1 MIKNIKKEGDYL
13 KGIIFSIVFIVLA
26 LTGCTNTSIPNQS
39 AEIIG
44 SENVSAAPI
53 ESEWKTIPEPERPTT
68 NSFVEK
74 SFNTDAPVYSTISQL
89 IEDADYIFN
98 GTFSRIEPVQGASW
112 HWEIYTVKR
121 LYKGVDTPQEIRV
134 ISDSTSNLDSA
145 KHEIGSEYFVF
156 ATAYELPVYPY
167 PLINPIY
174 NQTVFEV
181 MNNGQLSLS
190 EITDKSMIPAV
201 FDEQFVQNPEDAI
214 LESPELLKNRAVN
227 RVVNQ
232 YQNLTEAL
240 TNSDLV
246 VRVIF
251 DNIEKVNQYVSI
263 CQVKEIKSE
272 YEANQEIILPISIA
286 VNEDIKVGEEYII
299 FLKYDAL
306 GESLILS
313 SREGAIISHMDD
325 ENKWNEALAI
335 LNKAN

>member
-1 MIKNIKKEGDYL
+1 M
-13 KGIIFSIVFIVLA
+13 
-26 LTGCTNTSIPNQS
+26 
-39 AEIIG
+39 
-44 SENVSAAPI
+44 
-53 ESEWKTIPEPERPTT
+53 
-68 NSFVEK
+68 
-74 SFNTDAPVYSTISQL
+74 
-89 IEDADYIFN
+89 
-98 GTFSRIEPVQGASW
+98 
-112 HWEIYTVKR
+112 
-121 LYKGVDTPQEIRV
+121 
-134 ISDSTSNLDSA
+134 ISDSSSNLDSA
-145 KHEIGSEYFVF
+145 KYEIGSEYLVF
-156 ATAYELPVYPY
+156 ATVYELPVYPY

-190 EITDKSMIPAV
+190 DISDKSMIPAV

-263 CQVKEIKSE
+263 CQVKDIESE
-272 YEANQEIILPISIA
+272 YEANQGISLPISIA
-286 VNEDIKVGEEYII
+286 VNEDIKIGEEYII

-306 GESLILS
+306 GESLVLS
-313 SREGAIISHMDD
+313 AREGAIISHTDN

-335 LNKAN
+335 LIRAN

>member
-1 MIKNIKKEGDYL
+1 ML
-13 KGIIFSIVFIVLA
+13 RRVIVLFIFCVVLISSA
-26 LTGCTNTSIPNQS
+26 SCYNQS
-39 AEIIG
+39 
-44 SENVSAAPI
+44 SVS
-53 ESEWKTIPEPERPTT
+53 TQQPTT
-68 NSFVEK
+68 KSFVEK
-74 SFNTDAPVYSTISQL
+74 SFNTDAPVYNTISQL
-89 IEDADYIFN
+89 IADADYIFN
-98 GTFSRIEPVQGASW
+98 GILSKIEPIQGASW

-121 LYKGVDTPQEIRV
+121 LYKGADTPQEIRV
-134 ISDSTSNLDSA
+134 ISDSTSNSVAA
-145 KHEIGSEYFVF
+145 KHKIGSEYFIF
-156 ATAYELPVYPY
+156 ATVYELPVYPY

-201 FDEQFVQNPEDAI
+201 FDEQFFQNPEEAI
-214 LESPELLKNRAVN
+214 LESPELLKARTVN
-227 RVVNQ
+227 HVVNQ

-251 DNIEKVNQYVSI
+251 DDIEKVNQYVSI

-272 YEANQEIILPISIA
+272 YEANQGITLPISIA

-313 SREGAIISHMDD
+313 SREGAIISHTDN

>member
-1 MIKNIKKEGDYL
+1 MFRRVIL
-13 KGIIFSIVFIVLA
+13 PFILCVVLISSA
-26 LTGCTNTSIPNQS
+26 SCYNQS
-39 AEIIG
+39 
-44 SENVSAAPI
+44 SVS
-53 ESEWKTIPEPERPTT
+53 TQQPTT
-68 NSFVEK
+68 NSFIEK
-74 SFNTDAPVYSTISQL
+74 SFNSDAPIYNTLSQL

-98 GTFSRIEPVQGASW
+98 GTLSKIEPVQGASW
-112 HWEIYTVKR
+112 HWEIFTVKR
-121 LYKGVDTPQEIRV
+121 LYKGVDTSKEIRM
-134 ISDSTSNLDSA
+134 ISDSSSNLDSA
-145 KHEIGSEYFVF
+145 KHEIGSEYLVF
-156 ATAYELPVYPY
+156 ATVYELPVYPY

-190 EITDKSMIPAV
+190 DISDKSMIPAV
-201 FDEQFVQNPEDAI
+201 FDEQFVQNPEEAI

-227 RVVNQ
+227 HVVNQ

-240 TNSDLV
+240 TNSDFV